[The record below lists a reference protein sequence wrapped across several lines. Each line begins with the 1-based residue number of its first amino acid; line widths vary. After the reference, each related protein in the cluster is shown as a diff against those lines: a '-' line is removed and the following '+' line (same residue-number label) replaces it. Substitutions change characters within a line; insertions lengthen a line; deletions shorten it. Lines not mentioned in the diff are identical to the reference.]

1 MKIAMI
7 ASESRPFCKTGG
19 LADVVYS
26 LSKELA
32 ATGSEVVVIL
42 PFYQTIKNTIKT
54 PVEFVISYPIDMS
67 WRHHEAKAYLTH
79 ADGITFYFIEHWY
92 FDRGNLYGDGDDGE
106 RFAFYNLAAVELLN
120 KLGIKPDIIHC
131 HDWQAGMLP
140 CIIKESNYYRS
151 VFNKTRFVLTIHN
164 PAFQGMLDRDALG
177 NLYNLPESLFD
188 EGKVRLDGR
197 VSTLKAGIVYA
208 DKITTVS
215 PTHHSELL
223 TPEGGMHLDGVLRLR
238 EWDFCGILNGID
250 YLEFNPSD
258 DKYIPAPFTVTT
270 MAKNKK
276 INHDELLKEMHLSDY
291 NQPLYSIV
299 SRLTWQKGLDILF
312 PTIEEL
318 ANRGCNIV
326 VLGSGERQ
334 YEVELEKLR
343 ARYPD
348 KIGIYIGYNDA
359 LAHRIYAASDFFMMP
374 SLFEPCGLGQMIAQ
388 RYGTLPIVRRTG
400 GLKDSVINY
409 DGGNQET
416 SNGFGF
422 DNYHPDDMLYTSVYA
437 YDAWHNN
444 ELITKLKKNAMKTD
458 NSWSKSAKGYMGL
471 YRELVIKK

>member
-1 MKIAMI
+1 MKIVMV
-7 ASESRPFCKTGG
+7 ASESCPFCKTGG

-32 ATGSEVVVIL
+32 LLKHDVSVII
-42 PFYQTIKNTIKT
+42 PFYQTVKNTIKT
-54 PVEFVISYPIDMS
+54 PVKLIDTFVINMS
-67 WRHHEAKAYLTH
+67 WRHQEAKVYETE
-79 ADGITFYFIEHWY
+79 ADGVTFYLIEHWY
-92 FDRGNLYGDGDDGE
+92 FDRSNIYGDSDDGE
-106 RFAFYNLAAVELLN
+106 RFAFFTLAAREFLMRR
-120 KLGIKPDIIHC
+120 KETPQIIHI
-131 HDWQAGMLP
+131 HDWQPGML
-140 CIIKESNYYRS
+140 ITAIKEVQWYRDR
-151 VFNKTRFVLTIHN
+151 FHKTRFVMTIHN

-177 NLYNLPESLFD
+177 NLYNLPESLYD

-208 DKITTVS
+208 DKVTTVS

-223 TPEGGMHLDGVLRLR
+223 TPEGGMHLDGVLNLR

-250 YLEFNPSD
+250 YLEFDPSN
-258 DKYIPAPFTVTT
+258 DKAIAMQYDSSTLVAG
-270 MAKNKK
+270 KK
-276 INHDELLKEMHLSDY
+276 ANHDALLKELNLRDY
-291 NQPLYSIV
+291 GQPLYSVV
-299 SRLTWQKGLDILF
+299 SRLTWQKGLDLLF

-318 ANRGCNIV
+318 CNRGCNV
-326 VLGSGERQ
+326 VILGSGERQ

-343 ARYPD
+343 AKYPD
-348 KIGIYIGYNDA
+348 KMAIYIGYNDA

-409 DGGNQET
+409 DGGNLET

-422 DNYHPDDMLYTSVYA
+422 DNYHPDDMKYTSIYA
-437 YDAWHNN
+437 FDAYQDKKV
-444 ELITKLKKNAMKTD
+444 ITRLMKNAMETD
-458 NSWSKSAKGYMGL
+458 NSWTKSAKSYLGL
-471 YRELVIKK
+471 YKEIAIK

>member
-1 MKIAMI
+1 MKIVMV

-32 ATGSEVVVIL
+32 LLKHDVSVII
-42 PFYQTIKNTIKT
+42 PFYQTVKNTIKT
-54 PVEFVISYPIDMS
+54 PVKLIDTFVINMS
-67 WRHHEAKAYLTH
+67 WRHQEAKVYETE
-79 ADGITFYFIEHWY
+79 ADGVTFYLIEHWY
-92 FDRGNLYGDGDDGE
+92 FDRSNIYGDSDDGE
-106 RFAFYNLAAVELLN
+106 RFAFFTLAAREFLMRR
-120 KLGIKPDIIHC
+120 KETPQIIHI
-131 HDWQAGMLP
+131 HDWQPGML
-140 CIIKESNYYRS
+140 ITAIKEVQWYRDR
-151 VFNKTRFVLTIHN
+151 FHKTRFVMTIHN

-177 NLYNLPESLFD
+177 NLYNLPESLYD

-208 DKITTVS
+208 DKVTTVS

-223 TPEGGMHLDGVLRLR
+223 TPEGGMHLDGVLNLR

-250 YLEFNPSD
+250 YLEFDPSN
-258 DKYIPAPFTVTT
+258 DKAIAMQYDSSTLVAG
-270 MAKNKK
+270 KK
-276 INHDELLKEMHLSDY
+276 ANHDALLKELNLRDY
-291 NQPLYSIV
+291 GQPLYSVV
-299 SRLTWQKGLDILF
+299 SRLTWQKGLDLLF

-318 ANRGCNIV
+318 CNRGCNV
-326 VLGSGERQ
+326 VILGSGERQ

-343 ARYPD
+343 AKYPD
-348 KIGIYIGYNDA
+348 KMAIYIGYNDA

-409 DGGNQET
+409 DGGNLET

-422 DNYHPDDMLYTSVYA
+422 DNYHPDDMKYTSIYA
-437 YDAWHNN
+437 FDAYQDKRV
-444 ELITKLKKNAMKTD
+444 ITRLMKNAMETD
-458 NSWSKSAKGYMGL
+458 NSWTKSAKSYLGL
-471 YRELVIKK
+471 YKEIAIK

>member
-1 MKIAMI
+1 MKIVMV

-32 ATGSEVVVIL
+32 IL
-42 PFYQTIKNTIKT
+42 KHDVSAIIPFYQTVKNTIKT
-54 PVEFVISYPIDMS
+54 PVKLIDSFVVNMS
-67 WRHHEAKAYLTH
+67 WRHQEAKVYETEV
-79 ADGITFYFIEHWY
+79 DGVTFYLIEHWY
-92 FDRGNLYGDGDDGE
+92 FDRSNIYGDADDGE
-106 RFAFYNLAAVELLN
+106 RFAFFTLAAREFLMRR
-120 KLGIKPDIIHC
+120 KETPQIIHI
-131 HDWQAGMLP
+131 HDWQPGMLVTA
-140 CIIKESNYYRS
+140 IKEVDWYRNR
-151 VFNKTRFVLTIHN
+151 FNKTRFVMTIHN

-177 NLYNLPESLFD
+177 NLYNLPESLYD

-208 DKITTVS
+208 DKVTTVS

-223 TPEGGMHLDGVLRLR
+223 TPEGGMHLDGVLNLR

-250 YLEFNPSD
+250 YLEFDPSN
-258 DKYIPAPFTVTT
+258 DKAIAMQYDSSTLVAG
-270 MAKNKK
+270 KK
-276 INHDELLKEMHLSDY
+276 ANHDALLKELNLKDY
-291 NQPLYSIV
+291 GQPLYSVV
-299 SRLTWQKGLDILF
+299 SRLTWQKGLDLLF

-318 ANRGCNIV
+318 CNRGCNV
-326 VLGSGERQ
+326 VILGSGERQ

-343 ARYPD
+343 AKYPD
-348 KIGIYIGYNDA
+348 KMAIYIGYNDA

-409 DGGNQET
+409 DGGNLEI

-422 DNYHPDDMLYTSVYA
+422 DNYHPDDMKFTSIYA
-437 YDAWHNN
+437 FDAYQDKKV
-444 ELITKLKKNAMKTD
+444 ITRLMKNAMETD
-458 NSWSKSAKGYMGL
+458 NSWSKSAKSYLGL
-471 YRELVIKK
+471 YKEIAVK

>member
-32 ATGSEVVVIL
+32 IMGEQVMVII
-42 PFYQTIKNTIKT
+42 PFYQSIKNSIKT
-54 PVEFVISYPIDMS
+54 PVKFIDSFVVDMS
-67 WRHHEAKAYLTH
+67 WRHHEAKVYQAE

-92 FDRGNLYGDGDDGE
+92 FDRTNLYGDGDDGE
-106 RFAFYNLAAVELLN
+106 RFAFYCLAAREFLARQQEV
-120 KLGIKPDIIHC
+120 PDIIHC
-131 HDWQAGMLP
+131 HDWQSGMFPVL
-140 CIIKESNYYRS
+140 IKCNDYYHS
-151 VFNKTRFVLTIHN
+151 IFQKTHFVMTIHN

-188 EGKVRLDGR
+188 NGDVRLDDH
-197 VSTLKAGIVYA
+197 VSTLKAGIVFA
-208 DKITTVS
+208 DKVTTVS
-215 PTHHSELL
+215 PNHREELL

-258 DKYIPAPFTVTT
+258 DPLIPMNYNVDN
-270 MAKNKK
+270 MIEGKK
-276 INHDELLKEMHLSDY
+276 KCREELLKELHINDY
-291 NQPLYSIV
+291 GRPLFSLV

-312 PTIEEL
+312 PAVEEL
-318 ANRGCNIV
+318 AYRGCDV
-326 VLGSGERQ
+326 VILGSGERQ
-334 YEVELEKLR
+334 YELEFERLR
-343 ARYPD
+343 AAYPD
-348 KIGIYIGYNDA
+348 KVAIYIGYNDA
-359 LAHRIYAASDFFMMP
+359 LAHRIYAASDFFLMP

-400 GLKDSVINY
+400 GLKDSVINF
-409 DGGNQET
+409 DSSNEET

-422 DNYHPDDMLYTSVYA
+422 DNYHPDDMKYTSIYA
-437 YDAWHNN
+437 YDTWFNKP
-444 ELITKLKKNAMKTD
+444 LIHKLMKNAMKTD
-458 NSWSKSAKGYMGL
+458 NSWARSARSYLGL
-471 YRELVIKK
+471 YKELVG